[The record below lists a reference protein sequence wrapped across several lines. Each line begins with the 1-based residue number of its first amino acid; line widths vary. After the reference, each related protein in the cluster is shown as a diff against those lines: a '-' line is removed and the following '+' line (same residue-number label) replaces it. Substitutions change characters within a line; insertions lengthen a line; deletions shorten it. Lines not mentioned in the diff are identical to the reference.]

1 MWGMSQ
7 PGTVG
12 NSSLREILC
21 VCLSPGKGWLLQT
34 RGSLGFLD
42 SEKEPSPLIYFH
54 KLSKGQ
60 TNGSL
65 GKGLGLV
72 FVLVLFFSLRGDPAD
87 ENKLWNDLCLCNR
100 RDCVILRPWNRN
112 SGAARQGIYLG
123 GVFLGKSGEREREN
137 NNTKKKPG
145 GGDVCNDHRQNKITN
160 DQPRRLKL

>member
-1 MWGMSQ
+1 MSQ

-42 SEKEPSPLIYFH
+42 SEKEPSPLIYVH

-60 TNGSL
+60 THGSL

-72 FVLVLFFSLRGDPAD
+72 FVLVLFFSLKGDPAD
-87 ENKLWNDLCLCNR
+87 ENKL
-100 RDCVILRPWNRN
+100 
-112 SGAARQGIYLG
+112 
-123 GVFLGKSGEREREN
+123 
-137 NNTKKKPG
+137 
-145 GGDVCNDHRQNKITN
+145 
-160 DQPRRLKL
+160 